1 MADHD
6 ESTLPEPAGKPVP
19 DLIEQY
25 RVRRDAWIAQ
35 ADELARLRD
44 EVRGSAERE
53 AMEIVTSARK
63 NVRQIVME
71 ARRELLVLSAQ
82 VQAALGEAS
91 KQDPA
96 ALLNQGRDDEDLED
110 GNERGTFLPAP
121 SEMSDAVFAPEDAVK
136 SMLDEAR
143 ADMDA
148 LVEDA
153 RTVPFQAMSQQPH
166 HPALLPP
173 PPLAAPASPRP
184 PVQEPI
190 FSASMPEPA
199 SPQEPMFGQSTFG
212 QSSLL
217 SSAASRVL
225 LSSPFPSEAVPVPA
239 GRPLRTFI
247 ALFGVAGVVIVLG
260 TVWWLRSPNVVSASP
275 ERAAESKASAPVAP
289 AVATP
294 APTTSPLAPAT
305 SAPSDLSLVVE
316 ARKPSWIRTTIDG
329 ESDDGRTLAAGETF
343 RVTAER
349 SVALRVGNAGA
360 VYVSVNK
367 GEPLPLGREGQVV
380 TRQFVVEGAKSE
392 AIAPAPA
399 APTPTPIAPKPT
411 PLPSVPTARGPATSL
426 APSPAPAPAP
436 PIVQSVAAAPP
447 PNTPTLDASPS
458 PINRG
463 EPAAVT
469 APRAELTPPGPS
481 SPQSAVLAA
490 SRQWLDAYHRQDRTA
505 MAALSTDG
513 LQLADER
520 RNEER
525 FPPASPVSRTLDK
538 VSVQIAADTAVL
550 TAVMTERSEDAAAP
564 RVSPVSQVWVMSGG
578 QWRVRSVRLVSEAR
592 LNQIFR

>member
-91 KQDPA
+91 KQDPT
-96 ALLNQGRDDEDLED
+96 ALLNQGRDEADLED
-110 GNERGTFLPAP
+110 GDERGTFLPAP

-153 RTVPFQAMSQQPH
+153 RTVPFQAISPQPLT
-166 HPALLPP
+166 PAIMPP
-173 PPLAAPASPRP
+173 PPPTPPASPRAP
-184 PVQEPI
+184 MQAPI
-190 FSASMPEPA
+190 FASSMPA
-199 SPQEPMFGQSTFG
+199 PMFGQST
-212 QSSLL
+212 LL

-247 ALFGVAGVVIVLG
+247 ALFGLAGVAIVLG

-294 APTTSPLAPAT
+294 AATTDPLAPAA

-329 ESDDGRTLAAGETF
+329 ESDDGRTFAAGETF

-367 GEPLPLGREGQVV
+367 GEALPLGREGQVV
-380 TRQFVVEGAKSE
+380 TRQFVVEGPKPA
-392 AIAPAPA
+392 APAPA
-399 APTPTPIAPKPT
+399 APAPTPIAPRPT
-411 PLPSVPTARGPATSL
+411 PLPSVPTAKGPTTSP
-426 APSPAPAPAP
+426 APSPAPAQAP

-458 PINRG
+458 PVNRG